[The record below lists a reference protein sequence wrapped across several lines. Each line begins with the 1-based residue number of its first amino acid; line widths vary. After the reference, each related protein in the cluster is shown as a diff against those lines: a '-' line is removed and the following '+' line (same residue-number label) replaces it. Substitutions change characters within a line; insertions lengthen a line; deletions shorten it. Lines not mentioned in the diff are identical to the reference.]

1 MKTMSLFRKTVEPRV
16 MEHFDAYVLIGYTA
30 DRHEKVVESNFG
42 GDASCRDGL
51 RIMEV
56 AAERWLD
63 GSMFPG
69 QSRSDASREDEDTG
83 FSGKE
88 TRV

>member
-1 MKTMSLFRKTVEPRV
+1 MGNMALFSKTVEPQL

-30 DRHEKVVESNFG
+30 DRHRKVVQSNFG
-42 GDASCRDGL
+42 KDASCHDGL
-51 RIMEV
+51 RIMEA

-69 QSRSDASREDEDTG
+69 KGANARSQPGADTG
-83 FSGKE
+83 MSGKE
-88 TRV
+88 AKQ